1 MRRLAAISF
10 SFGACAFFLRGVE
23 CCQILNKNTNER
35 VIDVTMGFRFRKSV
49 KIAPGVKV
57 NFGKKSVGLS
67 IGNKGGGISFN
78 SKTGSRARVSIPG
91 TGLSYSTKLGG
102 RKKKSSGGKR
112 HTSTSKKHT
121 PTSQYSSIQYTM
133 TSDSPKCL
141 RWWYILLII
150 LFLLS
155 GIENLATNSETGLVT
170 IGIAVIMGWFTLRE
184 LKQRQK
190 YKAENND
197 KLLKLQKLVIE
208 NSPDV
213 LTYSGA
219 QLYAIAEEKSA
230 NSFRIAN
237 ECSSI
242 LQTTVDPDTFFER
255 LQLFS
260 THCRSLVDY
269 EEYISFSGATPTELY
284 NTLILEKQE
293 LIKEFLVRYFT
304 KVDTKANGLKT
315 AKGQLNQY
323 QRFYDSLTPYFSEMD
338 ADNIDFIET
347 KYKAYTRLLTN
358 KA

>member
-1 MRRLAAISF
+1 MA
-10 SFGACAFFLRGVE
+10 
-23 CCQILNKNTNER
+23 
-35 VIDVTMGFRFRKSV
+35 
-49 KIAPGVKV
+49 
-57 NFGKKSVGLS
+57 
-67 IGNKGGGISFN
+67 
-78 SKTGSRARVSIPG
+78 
-91 TGLSYSTKLGG
+91 
-102 RKKKSSGGKR
+102 
-112 HTSTSKKHT
+112 
-121 PTSQYSSIQYTM
+121 
-133 TSDSPKCL
+133 SDTPKCL

-155 GIENLATNSETGLVT
+155 GIENLATNSETSLVI
-170 IGIAVIMGWFTLRE
+170 IGVAVIMGWFTLKE
-184 LKQRQK
+184 LKQRHK

-208 NSPDV
+208 DSPDV

-293 LIKEFLVRYFT
+293 LIKEFLVRYFS
-304 KVDTKANGLKT
+304 KVDIKASGLKT
-315 AKGQLNQY
+315 VKGQLNQY

-338 ADNIDFIET
+338 ADNIDYIET
-347 KYKAYTRLLTN
+347 KYKACTRLLTN
-358 KA
+358 KT

>member
-1 MRRLAAISF
+1 MKGFNSF
-10 SFGACAFFLRGVE
+10 P
-23 CCQILNKNTNER
+23 
-35 VIDVTMGFRFRKSV
+35 MGFRFRKSV

-78 SKTGSRARVSIPG
+78 SKSGSRARVSIPG

-102 RKKKSSGGKR
+102 SKNRRSRSKR
-112 HTSTSKKHT
+112 HTSTSIRHT
-121 PTSQYSSIQYTM
+121 STSQYSSIQYTM
-133 TSDSPKCL
+133 ASDTPKCL

-155 GIENLATNSETGLVT
+155 GIENLVTNSETSLVI
-170 IGIAVIMGWFTLRE
+170 IGVAVIMGWFTLKE
-184 LKQRQK
+184 LKQRHK

-208 NSPDV
+208 DSPDV

-219 QLYAIAEEKSA
+219 QLYAIAEGKSA

-293 LIKEFLVRYFT
+293 LIKEFLVRYFS
-304 KVDTKANGLKT
+304 KVDIKASGLKT
-315 AKGQLNQY
+315 VKGQLNQY

-338 ADNIDFIET
+338 ADNIDYIET

-358 KA
+358 KT